1 MRILLPLSTL
11 KIEENGAALKTEDL
25 FLKTHRRLLN
35 INEMP
40 DLNNFFQELYK
51 NFNDRK
57 IHLVISNMTDNVKWA
72 NGMDGG
78 YVYGHEAVRD
88 YWKRQFT
95 LISSNVTPLE
105 IETGNGIVKIKIHQ
119 VVHDLDGNLLADE
132 FVYHFFHLR
141 ENKIA
146 LFEIG
151 EKIKN

>member
-1 MRILLPLSTL
+1 M
-11 KIEENGAALKTEDL
+11 
-25 FLKTHRRLLN
+25 
-35 INEMP
+35 
-40 DLNNFFQELYK
+40 
-51 NFNDRK
+51 
-57 IHLVISNMTDNVKWA
+57 
-72 NGMDGG
+72 
-78 YVYGHEAVRD
+78 YGHKAVRD

-146 LFEIG
+146 VFEIG